1 MTSSATSP
9 VYPTRFLVVLMGA
22 LGDVVRGLHL
32 VDAIKSHVP
41 SSHITWVVEPACSEI
56 VRMHPQVDEVIV
68 FQRKAGIRGLPN
80 LVREI
85 RKRQYDVTLD
95 LQRHLKSGLF
105 SWLSRAPRRVGFH
118 PQDAKEFNWV
128 FNNEFI
134 AQHGER
140 ISKIEHYFLFLE
152 KLGIAKPQALR
163 SGLEGVRLSG
173 DSELRSVLASP
184 YVALVLGSSWDSKD
198 WPEEGYRELIARLLE
213 QYRGAEAVVLLG
225 DKSKFEMG
233 ERLVAA
239 TSGSAGV
246 VNLAGRTTLRELVGV
261 ISGAKAV
268 VGPDSGPAH
277 IAAAVGTPHVTLFG
291 PTPAVRNSPRGSE
304 HLSITS
310 AVGCSPC
317 KRRVCPGLGKVC
329 MRLISPQMVLEKLE
343 VVGSSSGR

>member
-1 MTSSATSP
+1 
-9 VYPTRFLVVLMGA
+9 MGA
-22 LGDVVRGLHL
+22 IGDVVRGLHL
-32 VDAIKSHVP
+32 VDAIKSNVP
-41 SSHITWVVEPACSEI
+41 SAHITWVVEPTCSEI
-56 VRMHPQVDEVIV
+56 VRMHPRVDEVVV
-68 FQRKAGIRGLPN
+68 FQRKAGVRGLSS
-80 LVREI
+80 LMREI

-118 PQDAKEFNWV
+118 PNDAKEFNWV

-134 AQHGER
+134 AEHGER
-140 ISKIEHYFLFLE
+140 ISKIEHYLLFLE
-152 KLGIAKPQALR
+152 KLGIPKPQALR
-163 SGLEGVRLSG
+163 SGLEEVKLSG
-173 DSELRSVLASP
+173 DSELLTALSSP

-213 QYRGAEAVVLLG
+213 PRGGGEQVVLLG
-225 DKSKFEMG
+225 DKSKLEMG
-233 ERLVAA
+233 ERLVASLPVGA
-239 TSGSAGV
+239 RV
-246 VNLAGRTTLRELVGV
+246 VNLVGKTTLRELVGV
-261 ISGAKAV
+261 ISRAKAV

-343 VVGSSSGR
+343 SVGS

>member
-1 MTSSATSP
+1 MTSRAESAGP
-9 VYPTRFLVVLMGA
+9 PTRFLIVLMGA
-22 LGDVVRGLHL
+22 IGDVVRGLHL
-32 VDAIKSHVP
+32 VDAIKSNVP
-41 SSHITWVVEPACSEI
+41 SAHITWVVEPTCSEI
-56 VRMHPQVDEVIV
+56 VRMHPRVDEVVV
-68 FQRKAGIRGLPN
+68 FQRKAGVRGLSS
-80 LVREI
+80 LMREI

-118 PQDAKEFNWV
+118 PNDAKEFNWV

-134 AQHGER
+134 AEHGER
-140 ISKIEHYFLFLE
+140 ISKIEHYLLFLE
-152 KLGIAKPQALR
+152 KLGIPKPQALR
-163 SGLEGVRLSG
+163 SGLEEVKLSG
-173 DSELRSVLASP
+173 DSELLTALSSP

-213 QYRGAEAVVLLG
+213 PRGGGEQVVLLG
-225 DKSKFEMG
+225 DKSKLEMG
-233 ERLVAA
+233 ERLVASLPVGA
-239 TSGSAGV
+239 RV
-246 VNLAGRTTLRELVGV
+246 VNLVGKTTLRELVGV
-261 ISGAKAV
+261 ISRAKAV

-343 VVGSSSGR
+343 SVGS